1 MTEAPRRAAV
11 SSAAARSVNALEFAS
26 TRTTLQ
32 FGHTADAMSR
42 SSEISCAQPP
52 FARGG
57 AVPPPWLT
65 LRKQPLAVVQA
76 GSPYVE
82 RYVPRS
88 ASAVGASYASTIAKT
103 LPLPAVVRG
112 KL

>member
-26 TRTTLQ
+26 TSRILQ
-32 FGHTADAMSR
+32 FGQVAEAMSR

-57 AVPPPWLT
+57 VVPPLWLT
-65 LRKQPLAVVQA
+65 FVKQPVAHA
-76 GSPYVE
+76 GRPYVE
-82 RYVPRS
+82 RYVARS
-88 ASAVGASYASTIAKT
+88 DAAVGASYASTIAKT
-103 LPLPAVVRG
+103 LPEPAVVLGR
-112 KL
+112 L